1 MAKEHNGRFG
11 KFYSAW
17 AYDENEDA
25 MRDANM
31 KVYEALSGAVAPEL
45 KNCAI
50 ADDDNGKDKLV
61 YKCIAGGYAHSSYYV
76 VEKPDWLTMSEAA
89 LLLDGGNLCF
99 GFQTMGN
106 VVTIYTD

>member
-25 MRDANM
+25 MSYANR
-31 KVYEALSGAVAPEL
+31 KAYIDLRAAVKLNPR
-45 KNCAI
+45 NT
-50 ADDDNGKDKLV
+50 DDTNGKDELV
-61 YKCIAGGYAHSSYYV
+61 YENIATGYAHTIFMVKS
-76 VEKPDWLTMSEAA
+76 KPEWMTMAEAA
-89 LLLDGGNLCF
+89 LVIDRGNLCF

-106 VVTIYTD
+106 VVKIYTD

>member
-11 KFYSAW
+11 KFYSSW

-25 MRDANM
+25 MRDANSKAYIELM
-31 KVYEALSGAVAPEL
+31 EAVKINPRDTDDANEEEELIYE
-45 KNCAI
+45 NI
-50 ADDDNGKDKLV
+50 A
-61 YKCIAGGYAHSSYYV
+61 AGYAHSRFMVKS
-76 VEKPDWLTMSEAA
+76 KPEWMTIAEAA
-89 LLLDGGNLCF
+89 LVIDRGNLCF

>member
-25 MRDANM
+25 MTDANARIYLDLRAAVRLNPRNTDDANW
-31 KVYEALSGAVAPEL
+31 KDNLVYENSATGYTHRSFMVKSKPE
-45 KNCAI
+45 
-50 ADDDNGKDKLV
+50 
-61 YKCIAGGYAHSSYYV
+61 
-76 VEKPDWLTMSEAA
+76 WMTMAEAA
-89 LLLDGGNLCF
+89 LLIDRGNLCF

-106 VVTIYTD
+106 VVKIYTD